1 MHDNK
6 FWLENKDFFTAIGLA
21 LPRNNQF
28 RILIEAHTGPLTEVS
43 TERRVELAVRA
54 SLNIIA
60 AVVNLSLGDTSLIA
74 SQASSIAQKLSAV
87 AAHWSHG
94 GFDPLSS
101 NIDNSPAISET
112 LDFLGSEILKEQQNV
127 TVKLTYDQR
136 IMIADKIVT
145 KVDEKAKKLGLLGAI
160 RITIKEL
167 SYVAAIGSF
176 LWVAW
181 PSADGS
187 EGAHNAPEPPRAEY
201 TINWH
206 QGLQIRSGPS
216 QSSSSL
222 GAIPEGHVVRLI
234 EKGETYSLV
243 EYTYGQ
249 GGQGYVLTRY
259 LKPH

>member
-1 MHDNK
+1 MHENK
-6 FWLENKDFFTAIGLA
+6 FWLENEDFFTAIGLA
-21 LPRNNQF
+21 LPQNNQF
-28 RILIEAHTGPLTEVS
+28 RMLIEANIGPLKEVS
-43 TERRVELAVRA
+43 KEKRVALAVRA
-54 SLNIIA
+54 SLSTMV
-60 AVVNLSLGDTSLIA
+60 AVVNLSLGDSSLIV

-87 AAHWSHG
+87 AAHWSDG
-94 GFDPLSS
+94 GFDALSH
-101 NIDNSPAISET
+101 NIDNNPAISET
-112 LDFLGSEILKEQQNV
+112 LDFLGSEISKEQQNV
-127 TVKLTYDQR
+127 TINLTYDQR
-136 IMIADKIVT
+136 IMIADRIVT
-145 KVDEKAKKLGLLGAI
+145 KVDEKAKKLGLLGVI
-160 RITIKEL
+160 RKAIKEL

-181 PSADGS
+181 PSADGN

-216 QSSSSL
+216 QSSPSL

-243 EYTYGQ
+243 EYNYGQ
-249 GGQGYVLTRY
+249 GGKGYVLTRH